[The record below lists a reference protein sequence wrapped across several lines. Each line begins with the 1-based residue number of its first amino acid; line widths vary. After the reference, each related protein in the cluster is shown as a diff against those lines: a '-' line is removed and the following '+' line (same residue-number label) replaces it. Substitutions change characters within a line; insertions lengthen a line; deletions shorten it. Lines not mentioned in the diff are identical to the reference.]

1 MLHKSK
7 SSLDPQCLGHYT
19 HLFIDKVI
27 SNILEKIFVALPV
40 FTLIFLEPTKIK
52 NKFCLELFFCS
63 TPIVDH
69 IFLWDLLKMFTFFR
83 A

>member
-1 MLHKSK
+1 MLHKNK

-52 NKFCLELFFCS
+52 K
-63 TPIVDH
+63 
-69 IFLWDLLKMFTFFR
+69 
-83 A
+83 